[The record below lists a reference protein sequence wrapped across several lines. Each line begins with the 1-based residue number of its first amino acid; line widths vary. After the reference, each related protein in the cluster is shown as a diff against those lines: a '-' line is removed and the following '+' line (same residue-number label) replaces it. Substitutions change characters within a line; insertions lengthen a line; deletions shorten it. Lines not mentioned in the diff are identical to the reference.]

1 MTPAWKLILIVESR
15 SLQETQALADCLT
28 TDEQTTFTDDG
39 LRFSFELNN
48 LVAKDLRAMWN
59 TRIRGLIATDN
70 VLKVINEHSST
81 PSI

>member
-1 MTPAWKLILIVESR
+1 MAPAWKLILTVESR

-28 TDEQTTFTDDG
+28 TDEETTFTEDG
-39 LRFSFELNN
+39 MKFSFGLDN

-59 TRIRGLIATDN
+59 TRIRGLIAVDN

-81 PSI
+81 PSV

>member
-1 MTPAWKLILIVESR
+1 MTPAWKLILTIESR
-15 SLQETQALADCLT
+15 SLPETQALADCLT